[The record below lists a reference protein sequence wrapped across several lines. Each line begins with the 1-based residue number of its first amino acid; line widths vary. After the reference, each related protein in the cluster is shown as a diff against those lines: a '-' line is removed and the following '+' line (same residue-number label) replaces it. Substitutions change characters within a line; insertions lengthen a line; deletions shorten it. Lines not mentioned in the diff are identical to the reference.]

1 MKASRAGLLAMVL
14 LALLTSRVRSQAPAT
29 APAEPKF
36 EVASIKPNRE
46 DSAGIGGANFV
57 RNGRF
62 TVTNA
67 PFQWLIALAFG
78 VDFRDQVLNLPEW
91 TASAKYDINA
101 TTSVAVTTNV
111 VGMTRVLLLAL
122 LKDRFHLEAH
132 HETREV
138 PTYELVVAKPDGR
151 LGAGLH
157 PSTADCN
164 APVPPGERRCGW
176 SGAGPLHWGRA
187 QPFALLIV
195 SLSSSVDRRIVDKT
209 GFSGPFDW
217 QLQTQSDP
225 NDNTA
230 PSIFTAVQEQ
240 LGLKLQPARG
250 TLDVIVVDHVEPPT
264 PD

>member
-1 MKASRAGLLAMVL
+1 MKAFRAGLLAMML
-14 LALLTSRVRSQAPAT
+14 TALLPSRAWPQAPSL
-29 APAEPKF
+29 EPKF

-67 PFQWLIALAFG
+67 PLKWLIGQAFG
-78 VDFRDQVLNLPEW
+78 VDTRDQVLNLPEW
-91 TASAKYDINA
+91 TASAKYDITA
-101 TTSVAVTTNV
+101 TTGVSAPTK
-111 VGMTRVLLLAL
+111 VLLLAL
-122 LKDRFHLEAH
+122 LKERFHLEAH
-132 HETREV
+132 HETREI
-138 PTYELVVAKPDGR
+138 PTYELVLARPDGR

-157 PSTADCN
+157 QSTADCR
-164 APVPPGERRCGW
+164 APVPPGDRPCGW
-176 SGAGPLHWGRA
+176 SGGGLPHWGKA
-187 QPFALLIV
+187 QPIAIFITQI
-195 SLSSSVDRRIVDKT
+195 SNSVERRIVDKT
-209 GFSGPFDW
+209 GLPGPFDW

-225 NDNTA
+225 NDNSA
-230 PSIFTAVQEQ
+230 PSIFTALQEQ